1 MSISIHQDVMR
12 AHIRVFNLRNLVRI
26 DRVMLLLIFALAL
39 VGIFTLMSANRSF
52 SGLSAYYMKQMI
64 FFGLGAVA
72 CAMIACIDHRFIVS
86 LAPLLYAGSIG
97 LLIAVLI
104 VGAEIKGG
112 QRWLSI
118 GPFGGQPSEPAKL
131 ALILMLTWYF
141 TAIGPR
147 IRKMRYVL
155 LTFIIAAIPG
165 LLILREPNLGTAAT
179 LGPVVFAMLYVAG
192 CKRRHLIAIV
202 LAGLAA
208 APVAWTQ
215 LKDYQQTRVITFI
228 DPARDPQGSGY
239 HTIQSM
245 ITVGSGGLTGKGYM
259 EGTQTYLSY
268 LPEHHTD
275 FIFSLLA
282 EEWGFVGAC
291 GVIIIF
297 ALFLTRALS
306 YAHNSI
312 DLSGS
317 LLVTGVVSLL
327 AFHVFVNIAIT
338 LGMMPVTGIP
348 LPFLSYGGSF
358 YLTTMMSVGVLFSV
372 NARRGIFD

>member
-1 MSISIHQDVMR
+1 MSINIHQDVMR
-12 AHIRVFNLRNLVRI
+12 AHIRVFNLRNLWRVDRI
-26 DRVMLLLIFALAL
+26 LLLLILVLAL
-39 VGIFTLMSANRSF
+39 IGIFTLMSANRSF
-52 SGLSAYYMKQMI
+52 SGISPYYMKQLI
-64 FFGLGAVA
+64 FFGLGSMV

-86 LAPLLYAGSIG
+86 LAPLWYAVSIG
-97 LLIAVLI
+97 LLVAVLI

-118 GPFGGQPSEPAKL
+118 GPLGGQPSEPAKL
-131 ALILMLTWYF
+131 ALIIMLTWYF
-141 TAIGPR
+141 TTIGSK
-147 IRKMRYVL
+147 IRKIRYVI

-179 LGPVVFAMLYVAG
+179 LGPVVFAMLFVAG

-208 APVAWTQ
+208 APIAWTQ
-215 LKDYQQTRVITFI
+215 LKDYQQTRVMTFI
-228 DPARDPQGSGY
+228 DPSRDPQGSGY

-245 ITVGSGGLTGKGYM
+245 ITVGSGGLTGRGYM

-291 GVIIIF
+291 GLIIIF
-297 ALFLTRALS
+297 ALFLTRAFS
-306 YAHNSI
+306 YAYNSV

-317 LLVTGVVSLL
+317 LLVTGIVVLL
-327 AFHVFVNIAIT
+327 AIHVFVNIAIT

-358 YLTTMMSVGVLFSV
+358 YITTMMSVGVLFSV
-372 NARRGIFD
+372 NARRGMFD

>member
-1 MSISIHQDVMR
+1 MSMGIHQDAMR
-12 AHIRVFNLRNLVRI
+12 AHIHVFNLRNLMRI
-26 DRVMLLLIFALAL
+26 DRVMLLLILALAL
-39 VGIFTLMSANRSF
+39 VGVLTLMSAHRSF
-52 SGLSAYYMKQMI
+52 SGVSAYYMKQMM

-72 CAMIACIDHRFIVS
+72 CAMIACIDHRSIVS
-86 LAPLLYAGSIG
+86 FAPLLYAGSIG
-97 LLIAVLI
+97 LLVAVLI
-104 VGAEIKGG
+104 VGAEVKGG

-118 GPFGGQPSEPAKL
+118 GPLGGQPSEPAKL

-141 TAIGPR
+141 TAIGPK
-147 IRKMRYVL
+147 IRKLRYVL
-155 LTFIIAAIPG
+155 LTFVIAAVPG

-192 CKRRHLIAIV
+192 CKRWHLIAIL

-215 LKDYQQTRVITFI
+215 LKDYQQTRVMTFI
-228 DPARDPQGSGY
+228 NPASDPQGSGY

-291 GVIIIF
+291 GVIVIF

-317 LLVTGVVSLL
+317 LLVTGIVSLL

-372 NARRGIFD
+372 NSRRGIFD